1 MVVYFYIV
9 LIFKFCKIQYG
20 EYIVNLKE
28 MNCYRNFIYILM
40 LYILYSVIQEIN
52 GEFINLL
59 K

>member
-40 LYILYSVIQEIN
+40 LYILYSVLGN
-52 GEFINLL
+52 LGEFINLL

>member
-9 LIFKFCKIQYG
+9 LIFKFCKIKYG

-40 LYILYSVIQEIN
+40 LYILYSVLGN
-52 GEFINLL
+52 
-59 K
+59 